1 MQSLVI
7 IVAIQ
12 SILLNFCEMTVEVKA
27 KSS

>member
-1 MQSLVI
+1 VI

-12 SILLNFCEMTVEVKA
+12 SILLTFCEMTVEVKA